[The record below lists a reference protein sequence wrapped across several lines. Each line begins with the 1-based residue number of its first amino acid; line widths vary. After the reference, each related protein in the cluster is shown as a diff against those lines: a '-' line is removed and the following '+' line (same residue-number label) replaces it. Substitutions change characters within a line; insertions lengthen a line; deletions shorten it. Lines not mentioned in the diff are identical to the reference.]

1 MTRSSIIGLMALLLA
16 ACASIPEA
24 PIVMTMSTESPV
36 SEELECMSDC
46 LGGPDESG
54 ESCVVR
60 CL

>member
-24 PIVMTMSTESPV
+24 EIITSLAAASPV

-46 LGGPDESG
+46 LDGADSTG
-54 ESCVVR
+54 ESCVAR

>member
-1 MTRSSIIGLMALLLA
+1 MIRSSIIGLMALLLA

-24 PIVMTMSTESPV
+24 PIVMTRAAASPV

-46 LGGPDESG
+46 LGGSDSSG
-54 ESCVVR
+54 EICVAL